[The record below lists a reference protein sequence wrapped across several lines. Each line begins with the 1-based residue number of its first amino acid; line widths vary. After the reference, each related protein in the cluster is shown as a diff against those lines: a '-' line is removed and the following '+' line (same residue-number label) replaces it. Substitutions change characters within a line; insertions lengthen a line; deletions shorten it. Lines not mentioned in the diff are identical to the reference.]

1 MRTHRPGRH
10 ELGQNFLIDRT
21 TIDTVVGLVAGTD
34 GPIIEIG
41 TGDGAL
47 TLPLQRLGRGLTGVE
62 IDGGRAARLA
72 RRTGPDPATEI
83 VHADFLGFRLPATPH
98 VLVGNLPFHQTTAI
112 LRRVLGAP
120 GWTDAV
126 LLVQWEVA
134 RRRAGVGG
142 ASLMTAQWWP
152 WYEFRL
158 VSRVPASAFRP
169 RPGVDG
175 GLVVFS
181 RRPEPLVPVRE
192 RHGYQDFVR
201 RVFTGRGNGLA
212 RILAAEAPELSRQAR
227 QEVQRLLRQHRIAP
241 TALPKS
247 LDAPAWAALY
257 ELLGSRRRAADT
269 RAADTRTAG
278 ARAADTRTAGTRTP
292 PPGTGRTRRTRGRP
306 RR

>member
-1 MRTHRPGRH
+1 MRTHRHGRPDRPGHPARPARPDRPARPGRH

-21 TIDTVVGLVAGTD
+21 TIDTFVGLVAATE

-47 TLPLQRLGRGLTGVE
+47 TLPLQRLGRRLTGIE
-62 IDGGRAARLA
+62 IDGRCAARLA
-72 RRTGPDPATEI
+72 RRTGPDRATEI
-83 VHADFLGFRLPATPH
+83 VHADFLDYRLPAAPH
-98 VLVGNLPFHQTTAI
+98 VLAGNLPFHRTTAI
-112 LRRVLGAP
+112 LRRVLGSR

-142 ASLMTAQWWP
+142 ATLMTAQWWP
-152 WYEFRL
+152 WFEFRL

-175 GLVVFS
+175 GLITFS
-181 RRPEPLVPVRE
+181 RRPEPLVPDRE
-192 RHGYQDFVR
+192 RHGYQDLVR

-212 RILAAEAPELSRQAR
+212 RILAAEVPELTR
-227 QEVQRLLRQHRIAP
+227 QEVRHWLRQHRLAP

-247 LDAPAWAALY
+247 PDAHAWAALY
-257 ELLGSRRRAADT
+257 ALAGPRAEPGS
-269 RAADTRTAG
+269 
-278 ARAADTRTAGTRTP
+278 ARG
-292 PPGTGRTRRTRGRP
+292 
-306 RR
+306 